1 MRTSEKEAWSRQ
13 QREGKVMGGGSG
25 TYLALLR
32 GVNNAGPSR
41 RVAMADLRALFE
53 GLGFRDVRTLL
64 NSGNVVFS
72 VPTKRRGDLRARIE
86 KALASSLGLTC
97 PVIILSA
104 DEVATAVR
112 DNPLSHVA
120 TNPSHLLVLVPQVPS
135 DLGRLKPLL
144 KVRWAPEALALGRR
158 VAYIWCANGV
168 AKSPIWAAVDQALE
182 RTSTARNIATL
193 TKAVALVEGSPS

>member
-1 MRTSEKEAWSRQ
+1 
-13 QREGKVMGGGSG
+13 MGRRSI
-25 TYLALLR
+25 TYVALLR
-32 GVNNAGPSR
+32 GVNNAGTAR
-41 RVAMADLRALFE
+41 RVAMADIRALFE

-72 VPTKRRGDLRARIE
+72 VLTKRPGDVRARIE
-86 KALASSLGLTC
+86 KALASKLGFAC

-144 KVRWAPEALALGRR
+144 KERWAPEALALGSR
-158 VAYIWCANGV
+158 VAYLWCANGV
-168 AKSPIWAAVDQALE
+168 AKSPIWAAVDRALE
-182 RTSTARNIATL
+182 RTGTARNIATL
-193 TKAVALVEGSPS
+193 TKAVALVEGPPS